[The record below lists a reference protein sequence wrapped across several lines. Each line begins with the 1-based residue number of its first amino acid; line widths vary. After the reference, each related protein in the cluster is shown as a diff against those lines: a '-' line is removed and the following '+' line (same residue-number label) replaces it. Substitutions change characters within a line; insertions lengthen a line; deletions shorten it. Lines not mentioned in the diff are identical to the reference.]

1 MLTPIGNLWHIYAM
15 RYQAVLTV
23 ALCLGAFSP
32 GFAADPPAISAAS
45 AQATAASADASAAA
59 TAATTRPA
67 SDKAAAVAALVA
79 QTHRLRTAGYKPKV
93 KDGTTIWC
101 RAETALGS
109 RLSQVERCGT
119 PEQIDQSVRDAKEAV
134 QNMQKNVTQRQSN

>member
-15 RYQAVLTV
+15 RYQAILTV
-23 ALCLGAFSP
+23 APCLGAFSP
-32 GFAADPPAISAAS
+32 GFAADPPATSAVS
-45 AQATAASADASAAA
+45 AQATAASADTSAAA
-59 TAATTRPA
+59 G
-67 SDKAAAVAALVA
+67 AALVA

-109 RLSQVERCGT
+109 RLSQVESCGT
-119 PEQIDQSVRDAKEAV
+119 PEQLDQSVRDAKEAV